1 MSIAAAASRVRR
13 QASELAELELELAR
27 RELKRE
33 SGRLGAGAVLALA
46 AGVLAVLGLGF
57 ALAAAAAGLSV
68 VLPTW
73 AAILCVAGAVSIV
86 ALIAGAVGVSL
97 LRRATP
103 VPRQALEEARL
114 TLERVREVSGNG
126 RLR

>member
-13 QASELAELELELAR
+13 QVSELAELELELAR

-57 ALAAAAAGLSV
+57 ALAAAAAGLSA
-68 VLPTW
+68 VLPAW
-73 AAILCVAGAVSIV
+73 AAILCVAAAVSLV
-86 ALIAGAVGVSL
+86 AAIAGAVGVSL

-103 VPRQALEEARL
+103 VPRQALQEARL

-126 RLR
+126 RPR